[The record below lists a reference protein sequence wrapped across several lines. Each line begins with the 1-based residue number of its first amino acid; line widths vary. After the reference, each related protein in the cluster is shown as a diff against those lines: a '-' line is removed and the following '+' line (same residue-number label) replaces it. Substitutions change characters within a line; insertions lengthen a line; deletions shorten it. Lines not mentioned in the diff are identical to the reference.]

1 MHGILHMN
9 RCSYVSEVIGLPE
22 EEEIQCLGQIVH
34 PDILDKVRKAMPDE
48 KALLQI
54 AELFKI
60 FGDGTRVKILSAL
73 SQSEMC
79 VCDLTVLLGISQSA
93 VSHQLRLLKQS
104 RLVNSRREGKMIYY
118 ALDDSHI
125 DQIFAQALEHVH
137 E

>member
-1 MHGILHMN
+1 M
-9 RCSYVSEVIGLPE
+9 PD

-34 PDILDKVRKAMPDE
+34 PEILDRVQKAIPEE
-48 KALLQI
+48 KTLLAI
-54 AELFKI
+54 AELFKL

-79 VCDLTVLLGISQSA
+79 VCDLTVLLGLTQSA

-104 RLVNSRREGKMIYY
+104 RLVSARREGKMIYY
-118 ALDDSHI
+118 ALDDDHI
-125 DQIFAQALEHVH
+125 DQIFAHALEHVH